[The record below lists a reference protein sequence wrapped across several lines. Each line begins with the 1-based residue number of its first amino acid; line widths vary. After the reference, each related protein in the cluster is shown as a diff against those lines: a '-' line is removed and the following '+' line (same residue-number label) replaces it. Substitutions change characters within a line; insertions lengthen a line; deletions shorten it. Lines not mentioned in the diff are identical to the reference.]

1 LSKWELRGVKTPR
14 ADGEAEEEVVV
25 VSGRSAGKKLKQK
38 RRKMRRSKTST
49 WIHISHETRYPSI
62 VRSSPNSNMGERRG
76 GRRGSGCLRE
86 REREREEEGRK
97 KIKGEVGGRRSRS

>member
-1 LSKWELRGVKTPR
+1 MSKWELRGVKTPR

-62 VRSSPNSNMGERRG
+62 VRSSPKSNMGERRG
-76 GRRGSGCLRE
+76 GGRGSGCLRE
-86 REREREEEGRK
+86 RERERE
-97 KIKGEVGGRRSRS
+97 GERRVGRR